1 MIFPL
6 TERLEV
12 HIKIENTKCFQRVAL
27 RNWFRAFISGQEN
40 KKQNMGNIL
49 SLWKYS
55 LFLCNSISTMC
66 N

>member
-49 SLWKYS
+49 SLW
-55 LFLCNSISTMC
+55 
-66 N
+66 